1 MSASSAGG
9 ASTRADA
16 PQPRI
21 QLRSAR
27 SLQTSS
33 VSTTPPS
40 GVSRSDC
47 DGCQTRAR
55 TNGATRV
62 SNAIST
68 CEGGPVFTPSELP
81 NTSSGIV
88 RVGVNVCLSSETDTT
103 RSMAKVRTSLYSGP
117 YARRYNPPCSKASR
131 YGWMTYSVINP
142 LDTEWNVMCATR

>member
-33 VSTTPPS
+33 VNTTPPS
-40 GVSRSDC
+40 ALSRSDC
-47 DGCQTRAR
+47 EGCHTRAR

-68 CEGGPVFTPSELP
+68 CDGGPVFTPSELA

-88 RVGVNVCLSSETDTT
+88 RVGVNVCLSSETDAT
-103 RSMAKVRTSLYSGP
+103 RSMAKVRTSLYSGT
-117 YARRYNPPCSKASR
+117 YARRYNPPCAKASR
-131 YGWMTYSVINP
+131 YGWMAYSFIRP
-142 LDTEWNVMCATR
+142 LATEWYFM